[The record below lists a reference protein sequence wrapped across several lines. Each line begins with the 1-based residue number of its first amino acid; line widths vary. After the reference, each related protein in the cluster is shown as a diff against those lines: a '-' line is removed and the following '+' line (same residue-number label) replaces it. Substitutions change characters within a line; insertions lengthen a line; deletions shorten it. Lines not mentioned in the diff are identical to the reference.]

1 MIRTRSPFVFLG
13 FLAAAVTALAAPTA
27 RADLFV
33 SSNTSNS
40 VLQFDQATG
49 NLLSDFINGG
59 GLGPRGVL
67 WGPDGNFYV
76 ASDSQNAVVRFD
88 SSGNLIDFFVLSA
101 GELKNPRGIIF
112 GPDGNLYVCSR
123 GTNTVERYDATT
135 GAHIDTFVAAGSNG
149 LSGPRGILFGP
160 DGNLYVGDFDNG
172 RVQKYDGQTG

>member
-1 MIRTRSPFVFLG
+1 MDIGWTSHRREQCIVITARSPFVLVG
-13 FLAAAVTALAAPTA
+13 LLAAALTAFATPTA
-27 RADLFV
+27 RADVFV
-33 SSNTSNS
+33 SSNTANS
-40 VLQFDQATG
+40 VLQFDENTG

-88 SSGNLIDFFVLSA
+88 SSGNLMDFFVLST

-123 GTNTVERYDATT
+123 GTNTVERYDGTT
-135 GAHIDTFVAAGSNG
+135 GAHIDTFVE
-149 LSGPRGILFGP
+149 
-160 DGNLYVGDFDNG
+160 
-172 RVQKYDGQTG
+172 